1 MQRCR
6 QKMNPSDFI
15 FQRAP
20 TKVWGFGFQLS
31 LGEGGCG
38 QKMERLRARN
48 TLKVYPEAAQNL
60 DQKKR
65 KIPFFD
71 LKNVIGNTELSNSK
85 KTTFQYP
92 M

>member
-1 MQRCR
+1 
-6 QKMNPSDFI
+6 
-15 FQRAP
+15 
-20 TKVWGFGFQLS
+20 
-31 LGEGGCG
+31 
-38 QKMERLRARN
+38 MERLRARN

-85 KTTFQYP
+85 KTTFQYL

>member
-1 MQRCR
+1 
-6 QKMNPSDFI
+6 
-15 FQRAP
+15 
-20 TKVWGFGFQLS
+20 
-31 LGEGGCG
+31 
-38 QKMERLRARN
+38 MERLRARN

-65 KIPFFD
+65 KILFFD

-85 KTTFQYP
+85 KTTFQYL